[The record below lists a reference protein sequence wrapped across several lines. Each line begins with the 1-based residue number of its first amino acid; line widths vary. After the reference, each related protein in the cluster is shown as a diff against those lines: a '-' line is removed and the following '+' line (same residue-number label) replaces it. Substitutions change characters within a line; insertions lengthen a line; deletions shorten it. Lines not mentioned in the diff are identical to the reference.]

1 MTNEQFGYTST
12 RGRDRIHMLRPRT
25 EFGRRIPFRSK
36 EHNYIISYHLLPV
49 RLRPS
54 LHLNISV
61 FLMVYQL
68 LSLVFVI
75 CDLVHCFCNF
85 VFVIVICTYF
95 VFVIVISIYF
105 ILFCSCN
112 LCLFVVLIFV
122 SMCLRTYM

>member
-1 MTNEQFGYTST
+1 MNNLVTPLPEVET
-12 RGRDRIHMLRPRT
+12 RFTCCDLELNLAGV
-25 EFGRRIPFRSK
+25 PFRSK

-54 LHLNISV
+54 LHLNIFV
-61 FLMVYQL
+61 FLMVYQS
-68 LSLVFVI
+68 LSLVFGI

-105 ILFCSCN
+105 ALF
-112 LCLFVVLIFV
+112 L
-122 SMCLRTYM
+122 